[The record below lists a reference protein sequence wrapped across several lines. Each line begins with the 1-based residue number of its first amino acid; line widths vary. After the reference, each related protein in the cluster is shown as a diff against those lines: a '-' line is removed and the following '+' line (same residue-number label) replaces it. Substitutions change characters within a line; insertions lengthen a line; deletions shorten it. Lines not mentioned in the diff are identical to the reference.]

1 MRCGAREMDI
11 QSNAGQ
17 QHISTPKAISH
28 FAGGKIDR
36 EIHVKFQ
43 GTFHFPNRFKNLPLH
58 DARFIPR
65 APHWRGKWSD
75 VFLPPLNGYFADTAP
90 DRKPPVR
97 RGPPPHPP
105 GPQAEAD
112 AEAEAEAE
120 ADAEGDKEREGEG
133 ILARLSPGRTRFLI
147 NSSGIGACACGSF
160 AVE

>member
-97 RGPPPHPP
+97 RGPHPIP
-105 GPQAEAD
+105 RDPKQKQMQKQKQKQKQMQKEIK
-112 AEAEAEAE
+112 
-120 ADAEGDKEREGEG
+120 KERERES
-133 ILARLSPGRTRFLI
+133 LPGSRRAAPA
-147 NSSGIGACACGSF
+147 S
-160 AVE
+160 